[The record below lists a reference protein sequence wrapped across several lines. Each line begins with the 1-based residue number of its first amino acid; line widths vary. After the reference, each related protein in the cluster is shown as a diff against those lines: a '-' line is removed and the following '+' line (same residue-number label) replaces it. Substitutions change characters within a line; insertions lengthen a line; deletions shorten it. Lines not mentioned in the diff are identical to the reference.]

1 MPRKRLLILVSG
13 LAASGKSTLAKRLS
27 TALKVNYYSGGD
39 ALRRLAVKQG
49 YRPVGKKW
57 WDTEEG
63 MKFLSIRQQDPFFDR
78 KVDEELK
85 RIAEQESAVID
96 SWVLPWLLENGF
108 KIWLKSS
115 LEARA
120 QRMRKRD
127 KISIEEAVKI
137 INERDKKNYDLYYS
151 LYGIR
156 LGEDLSPFHLVLD
169 TSNLNSDAVFKIV
182 LTTAKHYFK
191 LK

>member
-115 LEARA
+115 VEARA

-182 LTTAKHYFK
+182 LTAAKHYFK

>member
-182 LTTAKHYFK
+182 LTVAKHYFK